1 MKISIWIDERQLENL
16 KKLLNKNY
24 TIDEADAV
32 MFERSE
38 GYYPCDTNVI
48 IDSDDFIFLR
58 DKELLVLEQE
68 QY

>member
-1 MKISIWIDERQLENL
+1 MKISIWIDERQLSNL
-16 KKLLNKNY
+16 EKLLNKNY
-24 TIDEADAV
+24 TIDVTDAI

-58 DKELLVLEQE
+58 DKELLVLEDE

>member
-16 KKLLNKNY
+16 NKLIRKGE
-24 TIDEADAV
+24 DQPV
-32 MFERSE
+32 MFERSD

-48 IDSDDFIFLR
+48 IPYDDFIYLR
-58 DKELLVLEQE
+58 ENELLVLEEE

>member
-16 KKLLNKNY
+16 NKLIRKEE
-24 TIDEADAV
+24 DQPV

-48 IDSDDFIFLR
+48 ISYDDFIYLR
-58 DKELLVLEQE
+58 ENELLVLEEE